1 MSHRREQV
9 ASVLMREV
17 QRVLVAGLSDPRIAP
32 IITVTK
38 VELSRDLR
46 NATVFITAMPADKQN
61 VTLHGLRAAS
71 KHIRHRISDN
81 VALRRT
87 PDLFFKLDAGAQ
99 NQADVMRALA
109 ELGGDDDGEGE
120 GHETTE
126 TRLGEETPI
135 DANTETEH

>member
-9 ASVLMREV
+9 ASVIMREV
-17 QRVLVAGLSDPRIAP
+17 QRVLASGLSDPRIAP

-46 NATVFITAMPADKQN
+46 NATIFFTAMPAEKQK
-61 VTLHGLRAAS
+61 VTLHGLRAGA
-71 KHIRHRISDN
+71 KHIRHRISDS

-99 NQADVMRALA
+99 NQAEVMRALS
-109 ELGGDDDGEGE
+109 ELGGDDDAE
-120 GHETTE
+120 ETTE
-126 TRLGEETPI
+126 TSLGREDPI
-135 DANTETEH
+135 DTSTETDH